1 MKIIPIV
8 ALLLAYA
15 VSSYSQEAIGL
26 NPPGMRWR
34 QIETPAGRIIFP
46 SGLDSLAFRTAA
58 LVNYQRVHDFTI
70 ASDDV
75 TQRVSHIIQNQS
87 TLPAGFSTPA
97 PWRNEYYITPPAN
110 MFLGPLAWT
119 DALEL
124 HEYRHAQQFS
134 MANQGLTLPYKIV
147 LGQTGWL
154 LNTLIT
160 QPLWFR
166 EGDAVLA
173 ETIFTKGGRGRL
185 PSFHMEYRAIRLA
198 GYHYDYE
205 KAHFNSLRDFVPNP
219 YRIGYY
225 MVTKARR
232 DFGNDSWNKVLV
244 DTYTKKGFFYPF
256 SRSLQ
261 KFTDY
266 TTKEFYNKTVS
277 ELDSLWTSEDKKLQ
291 LTQTRL
297 VSKPNTRK
305 YTNYRFPQFVSNESW
320 VVQKSA
326 LDQIA
331 TYYLLTQDGKE
342 KKLFSPGRYS
352 DDHVT
357 LVAENGKMV
366 WAESGFHERYINKD
380 YSIIKLHDL
389 KSGRTRKL
397 TSKTRYFSPSLSKD
411 GEKIFVTETDLQNRY
426 YHLLLDADDGAI
438 LSRRPNS
445 DGVFLSHPRW
455 VNDQIHVICVAVS
468 EKGNALVR
476 LNTTTSDMDVLIPFT
491 ATPISRPYPTS
502 DYIYFSAGFSSVNNI
517 YAFQLSTQK
526 IFQVT
531 TVRFGAFEP
540 VVSAD
545 EKRLAF
551 SEYTPD
557 GYRTMEMN
565 INPSEWSEVQQRGAN
580 KADFFLS
587 GLENNEERDLT
598 DTVAAPV
605 AHEVKKFNALTSG
618 LFNFYGWLVLPNSPE
633 YGAEFYT
640 QNIMSTLRGTVG
652 ALYNTNENRF
662 HYYARATYAAFYPI
676 LEVEYNVGNR
686 HTALVSTDDP
696 TVEPFDQPWRED
708 VLSGG
713 IRLPF
718 RLTQGTHNTTLSLEG
733 RYEQFNV
740 SFLDTADTKNSF
752 TETDFNALRS
762 EFRFSRTKMQAPQQ
776 FNPQWGQVLEAE
788 YREATDGQAR
798 RVSASAL
805 LYFPGLFRTHS
816 LNLRGSY
823 KEEKVV
829 NAYRFT
835 DDFVMPR
842 GYRPYPF
849 EEIAVASAN
858 YQVPVLY
865 PDFALGSVAFVQRL
879 RCNVFY
885 DYGRGI
891 LNDRTITMR
900 SPGTEL
906 YVDLRVFRLF
916 QMSAC
921 FRYTFVEESAS
932 PAPEIMPFQFIVT
945 RFELLN

>member
-1 MKIIPIV
+1 MKVILIMI
-8 ALLLAYA
+8 LLL
-15 VSSYSQEAIGL
+15 VLTGHTYSQEAIGL
-26 NPPGMRWR
+26 NPPGMQWR

-58 LVNYQRVHDFTI
+58 LINYQRAHDFTI
-70 ASDDV
+70 SSSDV
-75 TQRVSHIIQNQS
+75 TQRVPHIIQNQS
-87 TLPAGFSTPA
+87 TFPAGFSTPA

-110 MFLGPLAWT
+110 MFLGPVLWS
-119 DALEL
+119 DAMEL

-173 ETIFTKGGRGRL
+173 ETILTKGGRGRL
-185 PSFHMEYRAIRLA
+185 PSFNMEYRALRLA

-205 KAHFNSLRDFVPNP
+205 KAHFSSLRNFVPNP

-261 KFTDY
+261 KFTGHS
-266 TTKEFYNKTVS
+266 TKQFYNKTVT
-277 ELDSLWTSEDKKLQ
+277 ELDSLWGAEDKALQ
-291 LTQTRL
+291 LTQSR
-297 VSKPNTRK
+297 VISKPGTRK
-305 YTNYRFPQFVSNESW
+305 YTNYRFPQFLSNESL

-331 TYYLLTQDGKE
+331 TYYLLEANGKE
-342 KKLFSPGRYS
+342 KKLFSPGRYT

-357 LVAENGKMV
+357 LVAEKGKMV

-380 YSIIKLHDL
+380 YSVIKLYDVA
-389 KSGRTRKL
+389 SGKTRKL

-411 GEKIFVTETDLQNRY
+411 ATKIFVTETDLQDRY
-426 YHLLLDADDGAI
+426 FHLLLNADNGTV
-438 LSRRPNS
+438 LSRKPNPY
-445 DGVFLSHPRW
+445 GVFLSHPRW
-455 VNDQIHVICVAVS
+455 FNDELHVICVAVS

-476 LNTTTSDMDVLIPFT
+476 LNTTNSDMEVLIPFT
-491 ATPISRPYPTS
+491 GTPISRPYPTNE
-502 DYIYFSAGFSSVNNI
+502 YIFFSAGFTSINNI
-517 YAFQLSTQK
+517 YALHLESRK

-540 VVSAD
+540 VVSD
-545 EKRLAF
+545 DGKRLIF
-551 SEYTPD
+551 SEYTAD

-565 INPSEWSEVQQRGAN
+565 INPAEWSEVRPSD

-587 GLENNEERDLT
+587 GLESSEERDLT
-598 DTVAAPV
+598 DTIPSAR
-605 AHEVKKFNALTSG
+605 HEVKNFNALTSG

-662 HYYARATYAAFYPI
+662 HYYARATYAAIYPI
-676 LEVEYNVGNR
+676 IELEYNVGNR
-686 HTALVSTDDP
+686 HTAMVASGDP
-696 TVEPFDQPWRED
+696 NAEPFDQPWRED
-708 VLSGG
+708 ILSGG

-752 TETDFNALRS
+752 AESDFNALRS
-762 EFRFSRTKMQAPQQ
+762 EFRFSRTRMQAQQQ

-798 RVSASAL
+798 RVSANAL

-816 LNLRGSY
+816 LNFRGSY

-829 NAYRFT
+829 DAYRFT

-858 YQVPVLY
+858 YQLPVLY
-865 PDFALGSVAFVQRL
+865 PDLSLGSVAFVQRL
-879 RCNVFY
+879 RWNVFY
-885 DYGRGI
+885 DYSRGT
-891 LNDRTITMR
+891 LNENTITMR

-921 FRYTFVEESAS
+921 FRYTFVEENNEIPS
-932 PAPEIMPFQFIVT
+932 PDIIPFQFIVT